1 MDCVFCK
8 IISGEIPS
16 EKVYEDETC
25 VIFKDI
31 EPIAPIHLLMVPKKH
46 YARLEEATVSEAME
60 LSFMLNKLAQMKD
73 ELGLSKGY
81 RIIINQGDDAGQTVQ
96 HCMFILLAER
106 NFLGKRSACLQ
117 REFYNNNSD
126 LEEFYD

>member
-1 MDCVFCK
+1 MDCIFCK

-96 HCMFILLAER
+96 HLHVHIIG
-106 NFLGKRSACLQ
+106 GKKLSWEA
-117 REFYNNNSD
+117 
-126 LEEFYD
+126 

>member
-31 EPIAPIHLLMVPKKH
+31 EPIAPIHLLMVPKNIMQDLKKQQL
-46 YARLEEATVSEAME
+46 AR
-60 LSFMLNKLAQMKD
+60 QW
-73 ELGLSKGY
+73 
-81 RIIINQGDDAGQTVQ
+81 
-96 HCMFILLAER
+96 
-106 NFLGKRSACLQ
+106 NFRLCLTNL
-117 REFYNNNSD
+117 RK
-126 LEEFYD
+126 